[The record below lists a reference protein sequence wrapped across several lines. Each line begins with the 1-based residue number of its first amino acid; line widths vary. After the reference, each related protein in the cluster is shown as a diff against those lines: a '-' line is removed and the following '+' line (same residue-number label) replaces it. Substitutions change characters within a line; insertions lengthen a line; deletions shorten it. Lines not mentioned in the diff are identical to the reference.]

1 MIMVSFK
8 EFQRLDLRVGE
19 IISVDHVPNA
29 DRLYVLN
36 VDIGGKQVQLLAG
49 IKQNYGEKELKGKK
63 IIVVAN
69 LDPANIKGMTSEG
82 MLLAAEHDGTV
93 SLVTLD
99 RDVPVG
105 SKVL

>member
-1 MIMVSFK
+1 MVSIQ
-8 EFQRLDLRVGE
+8 EFQKLDLRVGE
-19 IISVDHVPNA
+19 IISVEHVPNA

-49 IKQNYGEKELKGKK
+49 IKQDYKEDELKGKK
-63 IIVVAN
+63 IVVVAN

-82 MLLAAEHDGTV
+82 MLLAAEHDGKI

-99 RDVPVG
+99 KDIPVG